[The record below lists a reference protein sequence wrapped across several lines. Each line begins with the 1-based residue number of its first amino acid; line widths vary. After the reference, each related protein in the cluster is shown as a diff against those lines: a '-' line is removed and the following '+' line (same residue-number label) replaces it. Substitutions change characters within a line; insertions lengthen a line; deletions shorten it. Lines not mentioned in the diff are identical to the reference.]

1 MRKKLICFI
10 IVAVFLCLNVVNAQN
25 SAWIVTGVV
34 AEQNGESLPG
44 VSIVIK
50 GTGTGTITDMD
61 GRYSVECDAGAVL
74 VFSYVGYETQAI
86 AVSSGQMI
94 VNVEM
99 IPTTKMLDEMV
110 VVGYGMQSRRLI
122 TSSIAKVD
130 GKVLKNIPI
139 TSIGDGLKGKIAG
152 VRVHTSNSTPGG
164 EASFTVRGGSSISLT
179 NAPLVLVDGVERP
192 YSGINPNDVES
203 IEVLKDAASTA
214 IYGARASN
222 GVVLITTR
230 KGVHNQRPR
239 ITFDIN
245 MALQQPESLVELMNA
260 RDYINTMRPVVARSK
275 YPKRNDV
282 SGFSASSGNDENSLY
297 STRYLLEGESVPN
310 GYHSMPDPLD
320 PSKTLIFQD
329 NNMQDL
335 LFRNTLWQNYYVGID
350 GGTENVSY
358 MASLGYLQDNGVA
371 LGTGYKRASAKINTD
386 FRITEKLSAKLGV
399 DFARTMSN
407 EFSSQSN
414 EISRAMANPPT
425 QKLYYEDGRPT
436 PGYNAAAPNPLWTVY
451 MNDRTFQK
459 NYTSLFA
466 EIDYYILDGLR
477 LNVSGSYYGY
487 QYQYDGFQKAN
498 EFNTARPA
506 TSNFQET
513 ERGKVDAFLA
523 YDKTFA
529 NEHNLSLM
537 VGASYQKDEAKTL
550 NASAEGGSTDKITTI
565 VGPNMKSSSKIEQ
578 KALFGSFGRLNYDYK
593 RKYLFSATFRY
604 DGSSLFLPGNRWG
617 FFPGVSAG
625 WVMSEEGFMQG
636 VRPIDFLK
644 LRVSYGQTGN
654 NNIGYWNAMGGYSP
668 TAQYNG
674 EAGIVPSVM
683 PNGDLTWETT
693 TQLDLG
699 FDLNLLKNRIR
710 LRADYFNKITENL
723 LFEKQL
729 PNTTGFSS
737 VFYNIGKVRFRGF
750 DLELTTCNIER
761 KHFVWETKLTWSF
774 IKNLVLELPDNGRD
788 RNRIGGITLDDG
800 TAFGGTAEGEPLYR
814 YYGYVVDRI
823 LETDEEAAVARPDHL
838 SNRTKQAGDYEWKD
852 RDGDGKITAK
862 DQYELGVTVPHTTG
876 GLNNTLRY
884 KNFTL
889 SIYLDWALGH
899 YINDE
904 NYMRYF
910 MATFNYNY
918 ALAEEAKE
926 AWQQPGDNTPY
937 ARLTADDPND
947 GSGNYKRRSSVFNR
961 KGDYLCIRDISL
973 QYRLPVAVIQKI
985 GMEEL
990 AITLSGSNL
999 HFFSATKGINP
1010 EVGTASTY
1018 EGYNAYPAVRRFS
1031 LGLKATF

>member
-1 MRKKLICFI
+1 M
-10 IVAVFLCLNVVNAQN
+10 VCLASCMMSALNAQ
-25 SAWIVTGVV
+25 SDKLVVSGVV
-34 AEQNGESLPG
+34 TETAGESLPG
-44 VSIVIK
+44 VSIVVKGSDK
-50 GTGTGTITDMD
+50 GTVTDLD
-61 GRYSVECDAGAVL
+61 GRYSLECEAGEKL
-74 VFSYVGYETQAI
+74 VFSYVGYETQEI
-86 AVSSGQMI
+86 ELKERGRMV

-99 IPTTKMLDEMV
+99 IPTAEMLDEMV
-110 VVGYGMQSRRLI
+110 VVGYGTQSRRLI
-122 TSSIAKVD
+122 TSAIAKVD
-130 GKVLKNIPI
+130 GNTLKDIPI
-139 TSIGDGLKGKIAG
+139 NSIGDGLKGKIAG
-152 VRVHTSNSTPGG
+152 VRVHTSNNTPGG
-164 EASFTVRGGSSISLT
+164 EATFTVRGGSSISLS
-179 NAPLVLVDGVERP
+179 NSPLVLVDGVERP

-222 GVVLITTR
+222 GVVLITTKKGTR
-230 KGVHNQRPR
+230 KQKTR

-245 MALQQPESLVELMNA
+245 LAMQQPESLVDLMNA
-260 RDYINTMRPVVARSK
+260 RDYISTMRPVVARSK
-275 YPKRNDV
+275 YPNRNNV
-282 SGFSASSGNDENSLY
+282 SGFSASSGNDANSLY
-297 STRYLLEGESVPN
+297 STRYLKDGEAVPTD
-310 GYHSMPDPLD
+310 YQSMPDPLD

-335 LFRNTLWQNYYVGID
+335 LFRNTLWQNYYIGID
-350 GGTENVSY
+350 GGTENASY

-371 LGTGYKRASAKINTD
+371 LGTGYKRVSAKMNTD
-386 FRITEKLSAKLGV
+386 FNISERLSAKMGI
-399 DFARTMSN
+399 DFARTISN

-414 EISRAMANPPT
+414 EISRAVANPPT
-425 QKLYYEDGRPT
+425 QKLYYDNGIPT
-436 PGYNAAAPNPLWTVY
+436 PGYNAAAPNPLWTTY

-459 NYTSLFA
+459 NYVSVFA
-466 EIDYYILDGLR
+466 ELDYYIVDGLR
-477 LNVSGSYYGY
+477 LNVQGSYYGY
-487 QYQYDGFQKAN
+487 QYQYDGFQRAN
-498 EFNTARPA
+498 EYNAARPA

-513 ERGKVDAFLA
+513 ERGKVDAFLS
-523 YDKTFA
+523 YDKVFA
-529 NEHNLSLM
+529 NAHHLSLM

-550 NASAEGGSTDKITTI
+550 NASAEGGSSDKITTI
-565 VGPNMKSSSKIEQ
+565 VGPNMKASSKIEQ
-578 KALFGSFGRLNYDYK
+578 KALFGSFGRLTYDYK
-593 RKYLFSATFRY
+593 AKYLLTATFRY

-625 WVMSEEGFMQG
+625 WVVSEEPFMQG
-636 VRPIDFLK
+636 VRGIDFLK
-644 LRVSYGQTGN
+644 LRASYGQTGN
-654 NNIGYWNAMGGYSP
+654 NNIGYWNAMGSYSP

-699 FDLNLLKNRIR
+699 FDLNVVKNRIQ

-723 LFEKQL
+723 LFEKSL
-729 PNTTGFSS
+729 PNTTGFGS

-750 DLELTTCNIER
+750 DLELSTLNIER
-761 KHFVWETKLTWSF
+761 KNFSWETKLTWSF

-814 YYGYVVDRI
+814 YYGYKMDHI
-823 LETDEEAAVARPDHL
+823 LQTDEAAAASRPDHL
-838 SNRTKQAGDYEWKD
+838 SNRPKQAGDYEWQD

-862 DQYELGVTVPHTTG
+862 DQFELGVTVPHTTG
-876 GLNNTLRY
+876 GLSNVLRY

-889 SIYLDWALGH
+889 NIYLDWALGH

-918 ALAEEAKE
+918 ALAEEAKT
-926 AWQQPGDNTPY
+926 AWQQPGDDTKY
-937 ARLTADDPND
+937 ARLYGDDPND
-947 GSGNYKRRSSVFNR
+947 GAGNYKRRSSVFNY

-973 QYRLPVAVIQKI
+973 QYNLPQSTVKKM
-985 GMEEL
+985 GMEAF

-999 HFFSATKGINP
+999 HFFSAVNGISP

-1018 EGYNAYPAVRRFS
+1018 DGYNSYPAVRRFS